1 MNEVEAL
8 YKHGVKL
15 YDEGDIDGAFEA
27 YEKAL
32 VLNPSLA
39 SAHNGRGAVLT
50 ARGQRAEAMKEFE
63 LAIQLDPNL
72 GKARNGR
79 GVLLVRNG
87 QTKEALA
94 EFSLAIE
101 LDPGL
106 SESYLN
112 RGRLYL
118 ETGNADAA
126 KIDFEN
132 SLLRIPDSS
141 RGIAIKGNCFLEL
154 KRYDEAIAEYD
165 RCIEKNYIPAEML
178 VMRGVAKKRAGRL
191 DEADQ
196 DFLLSISID
205 PKLAIAHAN
214 RAEILRSKAQMR
226 EAIRAYEEAV
236 RLQPENVEFRCEVAW
251 MLYGERVYEIALL
264 HFDVAESLAPKNGR
278 VLSGKANCLDSMG
291 QPMLAIDALRRCIE
305 VDYCLDWAYGRR
317 AAIYLK
323 QNHLEE
329 ALADCEASLAIKD
342 TNYWVHD
349 ILANALSKLWKFDRA
364 FTVCNQA
371 IEAEPEQASHYV
383 TRGKVHVRKLDPQN
397 GLIDFTRAIEL
408 DPKCYSAYSS
418 RAKLYESLNESAKA
432 IEDWNVAFEI
442 WPNPQI
448 TFRRDRLMNRLA
460 VDGRFQG

>member
-1 MNEVEAL
+1 MNEAESL
-8 YKHGVKL
+8 YKRGVKL

-39 SAHNGRGAVLT
+39 AAHNGRGAVLT
-50 ARGQRAEAMKEFE
+50 ARGQRVEAMKEFE
-63 LAIQLDPNL
+63 MAIQLDPKL
-72 GKARNGR
+72 GKARNCQ

-87 QTKEALA
+87 QTAEALA

-126 KIDFEN
+126 KIDFE
-132 SLLRIPDSS
+132 SALQRIPDSS
-141 RGIAIKGNCFLEL
+141 REIGIKGNCFLEL

-165 RCIEKNYIPAEML
+165 RCREKNYLPAEML

-191 DEADQ
+191 DEADRE
-196 DFLLSISID
+196 FLLSISID

-214 RAEILRSKAQMR
+214 HAEILRSKAQML
-226 EAIRAYEEAV
+226 EAIRAYDEAV
-236 RLQPENVEFRCEVAW
+236 RLQPENVEFRCELAS
-251 MLYGERVYEIALL
+251 LLLGERINEIALL
-264 HFDVAESLAPKNGR
+264 HFGAAESLAPKNGR
-278 VLSGKANCLDSMG
+278 VLAGKANCLDSMG
-291 QPMLAIDALRRCIE
+291 QPMQAIVAFGRCIE
-305 VDYCLDWAYGRR
+305 EAYCLDWAYGKR
-317 AAIYLK
+317 ASLYLK
-323 QNHLEE
+323 QNHLAE

-349 ILANALSKLWKFDRA
+349 TLANALSKLWRFDRA

-371 IEAEPEQASHYV
+371 IEAEPDQASHYV
-383 TRGKVHVRKLDPQN
+383 TRGKVHVRNLDPQN

-408 DPKCYSAYSS
+408 DAKSYSAYYC
-418 RAKLYESLNESAKA
+418 RAKLYESLKDYTKA
-432 IEDWNVAFEI
+432 IADWNAALEI

-448 TFRRDRLMNRLA
+448 TFRRDRLMSQPA